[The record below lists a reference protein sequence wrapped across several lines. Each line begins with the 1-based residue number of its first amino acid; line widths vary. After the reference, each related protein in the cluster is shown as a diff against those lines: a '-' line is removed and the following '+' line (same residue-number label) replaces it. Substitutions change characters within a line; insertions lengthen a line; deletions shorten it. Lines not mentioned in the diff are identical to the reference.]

1 MLNEDGLGW
10 TKKREITFW
19 EELEDVK
26 DNDQGFI

>member
-1 MLNEDGLGW
+1 MLNKDGLGW

-26 DNDQGFI
+26 DNDQG